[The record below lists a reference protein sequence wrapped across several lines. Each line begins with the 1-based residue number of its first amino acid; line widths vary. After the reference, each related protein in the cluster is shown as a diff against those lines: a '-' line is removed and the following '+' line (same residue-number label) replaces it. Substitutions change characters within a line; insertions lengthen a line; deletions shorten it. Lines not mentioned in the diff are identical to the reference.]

1 MLSLTSEYALRA
13 MTHLAKHQPDW
24 PIPGKQIAEEAGIP
38 PKYLSKVLGD
48 LVRAGLLE
56 ATRGRSGG
64 FRMARPARE
73 ISLLEVL
80 VPFERIE
87 RRLCPFGNDRCG
99 DEDPCLAQE
108 KWKQVLDAYQ
118 KFLERTS
125 IHDVSIEKRHGQ
137 PRTSKR
143 MRPCTPPEPG

>member
-13 MTHLAKHQPDW
+13 MTYLAKHQPDW
-24 PIPGKQIAEEAGIP
+24 PIPGKQIAEEADIP

-56 ATRGRSGG
+56 ATRGKSGG
-64 FRMARPARE
+64 FRMARPARK

-80 VPFERIE
+80 VPFERVE

-99 DEDPCLAQE
+99 DEDPCVAQE
-108 KWKQVLDAYQ
+108 KWKQVLEAYQ
-118 KFLERTS
+118 NFLERTS
-125 IHDVSIEKRHGQ
+125 IHDVSVKKRRDQSKTG
-137 PRTSKR
+137 KR
-143 MRPCTPPEPG
+143 MRPCTPHEPG

>member
-13 MTHLAKHQPDW
+13 MTYLAKHQPDW
-24 PIPGKQIAEEAGIP
+24 PIPGKQIAEEADIP

-56 ATRGRSGG
+56 ATRGKSGG

-80 VPFERIE
+80 SPFERVE
-87 RRLCPFGNDRCG
+87 RRLCPFGNDRCK
-99 DEDPCLAQE
+99 DEDPCVAQE
-108 KWKQVLDAYQ
+108 KWKQVSDAYR

-125 IHDVSIEKRHGQ
+125 IHDVSVKKRRD
-137 PRTSKR
+137 PSKTSKR
-143 MRPCTPPEPG
+143 MRPCTPDKPG